1 MWVSVSE
8 IRVKMEE
15 AKDLGLVRDLTRM
28 LLHCSGNIL
37 QGTAQEDSLNA
48 TEREE
53 VRHLLEVWCI
63 NIGHVIYNKKL
74 LGATTNRRLK
84 ASSLKTFWDE
94 YKLHGSKCCASV
106 LFCFSVTAKRIYSC
120 QRQFIPFTKGSNLL
134 QRLQGQVIPACLP
147 LTSSHYS

>member
-53 VRHLLEVWCI
+53 VRHLLEI
-63 NIGHVIYNKKL
+63 
-74 LGATTNRRLK
+74 
-84 ASSLKTFWDE
+84 
-94 YKLHGSKCCASV
+94 
-106 LFCFSVTAKRIYSC
+106 
-120 QRQFIPFTKGSNLL
+120 
-134 QRLQGQVIPACLP
+134 
-147 LTSSHYS
+147 